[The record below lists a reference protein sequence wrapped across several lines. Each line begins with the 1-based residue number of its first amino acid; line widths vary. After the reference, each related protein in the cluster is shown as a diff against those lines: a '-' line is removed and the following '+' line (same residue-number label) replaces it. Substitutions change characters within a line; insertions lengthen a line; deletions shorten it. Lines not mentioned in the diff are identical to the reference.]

1 MESPI
6 PEDEFNRLLHL
17 ADYDLDNSELEN
29 SLKDLTKLAAKVA
42 GTNISLVNLVDSFT
56 QWTVAREGI
65 SLKQMPRED
74 SVCQYT
80 IMGNQ
85 PFEIK
90 DLTKDNRFKDK
101 FYVTD
106 DPNLKYYWGVPLI
119 NEAGF
124 NLGAL
129 CVLDTDT
136 KYISPE
142 KVELLEIIADEIVN
156 KLKII
161 KALAYLK
168 SEIQNAKEKQKQVAH
183 DIRGP
188 IGGIIGL
195 AQIIKEQGD
204 KNRLNDVL
212 DFIKIIQKSGKS
224 LLELADEILS
234 SKDDGNKR
242 PAVSQE
248 SEFNL
253 LTLKEKMI
261 NLYGVQGEQKKVKLE
276 VEVNGDN
283 AQIPFL
289 KAKLLQILG
298 NLISN
303 AIKFTPSGGKVSI
316 NLDLIEK
323 SQNKELLVEVKDTG
337 AGMTAEQIEAIRK
350 GEGKTTQGS
359 AGEKGYGFGLPLVKH
374 LVDSMGG
381 SLKIDSKLGEYTRFE
396 LRLPV

>member
-6 PEDEFNRLLHL
+6 PEDEFNRLLQL

-29 SLKDLTKLAAKVA
+29 SLKDLTKLAGKVA
-42 GTNISLVNLVDSFT
+42 GTDISLVNLVDSFT
-56 QWTVAREGI
+56 QWTVASEGI

-90 DLTKDNRFKDK
+90 DLTKDERFKDK

-106 DPNLKYYWGVPLI
+106 DPNLRYYWGVPLK
-119 NEAGF
+119 NESGF

-129 CVLDTDT
+129 CVMDKET

-156 KLKII
+156 RLKVI
-161 KALAYLK
+161 KALTLLK
-168 SEIQNAKEKQKQVAH
+168 AEVKSAKEKQKQVAH

-195 AQIIKEQGD
+195 AQIIKEKGNTNQ
-204 KNRLNDVL
+204 LEDVL

-234 SKDDGNKR
+234 SREEDKKELRLNPDN
-242 PAVSQE
+242 E
-248 SEFNL
+248 YNL
-253 LTLKEKMI
+253 MTLKEKII
-261 NLYGVQGEQKKVKLE
+261 NLYGVQAEQKKVTLE
-276 VEVNGDN
+276 VLVEGNHKEK
-283 AQIPFL
+283 PFP

-303 AIKFTPSGGKVSI
+303 AIKFTASGGKVYISL
-316 NLDLIEK
+316 NLAEK
-323 SQNKELLVEVKDTG
+323 SQNKELLLVVKDTG
-337 AGMTAEQIEAIRK
+337 AGMTAEQIEAIMK
-350 GEGKTTQGS
+350 GEGQTTQGS

-374 LVDSMGG
+374 LVDGMNGV
-381 SLKIDSKLGEYTRFE
+381 LKIDSKLGEYARFE

>member
-6 PEDEFNRLLHL
+6 PEDEFNRLLQL

-29 SLKDLTKLAAKVA
+29 SLKDLTKLAGKVA
-42 GTNISLVNLVDSFT
+42 GTDISMVNLVDSFT
-56 QWTVAREGI
+56 QWTVASEGI

-80 IMGNQ
+80 IMGKQ

-90 DLTKDNRFKDK
+90 DLTKDERFKDK

-106 DPNLKYYWGVPLI
+106 DPNLRYYWGVPLK
-119 NEAGF
+119 NESGF

-129 CVLDTDT
+129 CVMDKET

-156 KLKII
+156 RLKVI
-161 KALAYLK
+161 KALTLLK
-168 SEIQNAKEKQKQVAH
+168 AEVKSAKEKQKQVAH

-195 AQIIKEQGD
+195 AQIIKEKGNTNQ
-204 KNRLNDVL
+204 LEDVL

-234 SKDDGNKR
+234 SREEDKKELRLNPDN
-242 PAVSQE
+242 E
-248 SEFNL
+248 YNL
-253 LTLKEKMI
+253 MTLKEKII
-261 NLYGVQGEQKKVKLE
+261 NLYGVQAEQKKVTLE
-276 VEVNGDN
+276 VLVEGNHKEK
-283 AQIPFL
+283 PFP

-303 AIKFTPSGGKVSI
+303 AIKFTASGGKVYISL
-316 NLDLIEK
+316 NLAEK
-323 SQNKELLVEVKDTG
+323 SQNKELLLVVKDTG
-337 AGMTAEQIEAIRK
+337 AGMTAEQIEAIMK
-350 GEGKTTQGS
+350 GEGQTTQGS

-374 LVDSMGG
+374 LVDGMNGV
-381 SLKIDSKLGEYTRFE
+381 LKIDSKLGEYARFE